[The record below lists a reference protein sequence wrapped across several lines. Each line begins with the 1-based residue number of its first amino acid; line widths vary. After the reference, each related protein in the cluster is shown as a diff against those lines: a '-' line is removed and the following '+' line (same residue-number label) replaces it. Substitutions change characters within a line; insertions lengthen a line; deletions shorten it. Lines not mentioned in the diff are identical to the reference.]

1 MMRWIT
7 EADCIRCGLR
17 SSVTTKASQGP
28 EIAIRVAR
36 LPWLFPF
43 FGGPRRCH
51 WQVSGSGKVP
61 HAHERHTQP
70 IGFWSS
76 E

>member
-43 FGGPRRCH
+43 WAAYHC
-51 WQVSGSGKVP
+51 VTGKFLDP
-61 HAHERHTQP
+61 GKSLMPMNGIPSR
-70 IGFWSS
+70 
-76 E
+76 